1 MLFAYI
7 FITHVPTLNLYYALL
22 LFILSVIFLG
32 YFLKI
37 FFIYQ
42 IIVVKFFW
50 NFILKKKKKTLATK
64 EAIISL
70 GSHSNLSFYF
80 HMKCC
85 WGYNFLWS
93 WWWPLM
99 KRDPKIHIFI
109 FEIFFFFLGLA
120 WKLMAHVNS

>member
-42 IIVVKFFW
+42 IIVVNFFW
-50 NFILKKKKKTLATK
+50 NFILKKKKSLATK

-120 WKLMAHVNS
+120 WNLMAHVNS